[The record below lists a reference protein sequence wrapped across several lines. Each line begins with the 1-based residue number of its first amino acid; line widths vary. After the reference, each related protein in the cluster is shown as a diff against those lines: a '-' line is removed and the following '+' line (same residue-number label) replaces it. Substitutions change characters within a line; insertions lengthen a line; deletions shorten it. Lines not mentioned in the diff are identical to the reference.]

1 LFHPQKADQ
10 YGAIAKIL
18 RSIGCNISEGSCV
31 MFDGIKVPS
40 RPSIVFKPN
49 FVLFPVIYPHRFPSP
64 EKIKVSFRST
74 FVINGGAT
82 WLTIESLDLD
92 GALVINCEDNIYAPT
107 IISNLEVKNR
117 GWVKVATDDPDADEV
132 VKMRGYKIQ
141 KVETCVIT
149 IKRDGNIVKK
159 TKVDPDFGTKE
170 LFDYDLSAP
179 RQCEASENFSND
191 CNCIIL

>member
-1 LFHPQKADQ
+1 
-10 YGAIAKIL
+10 
-18 RSIGCNISEGSCV
+18 